1 MAMHEKIL
9 FTILSE
15 FIIHAMNVEYTKARS
30 NQRKSGSLFSLVG
43 VRASHHPL
51 LQPQLIA

>member
-1 MAMHEKIL
+1 MAMLLNIL

-30 NQRKSGSLFSLVG
+30 KQRKLGSLFSLVG
-43 VRASHHPL
+43 VRA
-51 LQPQLIA
+51 IATILSFNPKW